1 MINIAI
7 CDDQKYE
14 LDIIVS
20 ILDEW
25 SAETKNYINKK
36 IFLDGRTLLNYCVM
50 MENQVDIILLDIQMT
65 PINGIEV
72 ANKIREMNQQV
83 IIIFVT
89 NYMDSIFEG
98 YKVRAFR
105 YIMKDNMHKELLMAI
120 EDALKELED
129 NQKYFQYSAKGKTMK
144 IFYSDILYFES
155 RARVIDIHTVKNIEI
170 FYGKI
175 NAIEETLK
183 EDFLRCHQSYI
194 VNLKYTAGIEG
205 NYLLLSSGEKIPISE
220 SRKSEVKRA
229 FLWFLR

>member
-25 SAETKNYINKK
+25 SARTKNYISKE

-50 MENQVDIILLDIQMT
+50 MENQVDIIILDVQMN
-65 PINGIEV
+65 PMNGIEV
-72 ANKIREMNQQV
+72 AGKIREMNQQV

-105 YIMKDNMHKELLMAI
+105 YILKENMNRELSTAI

-129 NQKYFQYSAKGKTMK
+129 DKKYFQYSSKGKTMK
-144 IFYSDILYFES
+144 IFYSNIMYFES
-155 RARVIDIHTVKNIEI
+155 RARVIDIHTVRSVEF

-194 VNLKYTAGIEG
+194 VNLKYIAGLEG
-205 NYLLLSSGEKIPISE
+205 NYLLLTTGEKIPISE

>member
-1 MINIAI
+1 MTNIAI

-25 SAETKNYINKK
+25 GARTKNYIHKE
-36 IFLDGRTLLNYCVM
+36 IFQDGNTLINYCLM
-50 MENQVDIILLDIQMT
+50 MENQIDIILLDVQMNQM
-65 PINGIEV
+65 NGIEV

-105 YIMKDNMHKELLMAI
+105 YVMKENMNTELLAAI
-120 EDALKELED
+120 EDALTELGDE
-129 NQKYFQYSAKGKTMK
+129 QKYFQYSAKGKTMK
-144 IFYSDILYFES
+144 IFYSSILYFES
-155 RARVIDIHTVKNIEI
+155 KARVIDIHTVKNTEF

-175 NAIEETLK
+175 NAIEESLQ
-183 EDFLRCHQSYI
+183 EGFLRCHQSYI
-194 VNLKYTAGIEG
+194 VNMKYIAGFEG
-205 NYLLLSSGEKIPISE
+205 NYLVLTNGEKIPISE
-220 SRKSEVKRA
+220 SRKNEVKRA
-229 FLWFLR
+229 FLWFSR